1 MLDLNV
7 TSAKTYEM
15 LTWHLFIRLAYL
27 QHFRCQISRLA
38 KFSHQE
44 LVRLCVVMRR
54 ECIEKKLLN
63 AEIPNTSEI
72 YNSYTIW
79 VCSNEIGISLHSMT
93 MRTLDLKEWL
103 KWLHFNGHTVGFCSY
118 TRRLNFLH
126 VQLID
131 CLGERFLKYTVLTC
145 VLFFVGLAW
154 WSGWKRISR
163 GPWTSCKIIFF
174 FITKFYVCRLYKSVR
189 SASPAWQWQRGK
201 LSTGSRVQSFSRAFA
216 FSFAVVLSL
225 LTYLLC
231 VISNRRISS

>member
-54 ECIEKKLLN
+54 GCIEKKLLN

-93 MRTLDLKEWL
+93 MSTLDLKEWL

-163 GPWTSCKIIFF
+163 GPWTSCKIKFFF
-174 FITKFYVCRLYKSVR
+174 FIKFYVCRLYKPVR
-189 SASPAWQWQRGK
+189 SATQFDNGREA
-201 LSTGSRVQSFSRAFA
+201 
-216 FSFAVVLSL
+216 
-225 LTYLLC
+225 
-231 VISNRRISS
+231 N